1 MNTEIE
7 TLKQEFEGIQN
18 TLLPKKELEDA
29 MVTTNAEEWVQFIEK
44 YSKTHPLA
52 SNYICDY
59 TIVKNA
65 TAFALAPVFSYMGK
79 VYATES
85 KFFTSLKEIKEFLEN
100 KNYILYVVHCVIG
113 SVVQEDL
120 TPDIPKVS
128 EIRFIFRG
136 YILND
141 T

>member
-52 SNYICDY
+52 NNYICDY

-85 KFFTSLKEIKEFLEN
+85 KFFTSLKELKEFLEN

-136 YILND
+136 HILE
-141 T
+141 